1 MIFFPTSWKFSINMA
16 RRFGIWCSY
25 DLSCYLAQPH
35 HSVTQLCNDALFGV
49 CSSGLLVCLVS
60 YVCFPLTECTLLSCD
75 SLFVIRLCLQSLVLT
90 CSRDWVLNDQ
100 VGHRHLYDNLF
111 LGKHH
116 LNLHHLIHIS
126 PIRVPGISP
135 FDTVR
140 Q

>member
-1 MIFFPTSWKFSINMA
+1 MT

-75 SLFVIRLCLQSLVLT
+75 SL
-90 CSRDWVLNDQ
+90 DWVLNDQ

-116 LNLHHLIHIS
+116 LNLHHLIHNS